1 MQLITLM
8 TLITIDYVDYAD
20 YGSFLLMTIPLQ
32 DWPILANSDR
42 LSRLQQSR
50 RFAGVSFLRARTGW
64 GIISVIT
71 VISRITLGSAIMV
84 ITATTARSCLTTRLV
99 RITLFDLAVPLRWR
113 LHMPLTPLH

>member
-1 MQLITLM
+1 MQLI

-20 YGSFLLMTIPLQ
+20 YGSFLQMTFPLQ

-64 GIISVIT
+64 GIISVISVIT
-71 VISRITLGSAIMV
+71 VISVISRITLGSAIMV
-84 ITATTARSCLTTRLV
+84 ITATTARSYMTTSLV
-99 RITLFDLAVPLRWR
+99 SITLFD
-113 LHMPLTPLH
+113 